1 MGCILHGSFLLGL
14 RIEENRGEELFV
26 RGWRP
31 GGFNAET
38 RLVVMLSPGGP
49 ERRFCNYA
57 RGVTVAFAYIIEVPH
72 LEDPEDSRRRPH
84 RTAILYKAQ
93 LSNMS
98 VYMCVRGERWS
109 SN

>member
-1 MGCILHGSFLLGL
+1 MLGS

-31 GGFNAET
+31 EGFNAET
-38 RLVVMLSPGGP
+38 RNVVMLSPGGP
-49 ERRFCNYA
+49 DRRFCDYA
-57 RGVTVAFAYIIEVPH
+57 RGVTVAFACIIEVPH
-72 LEDPEDSRRRPH
+72 LEDPEDNLRRPH

-93 LSNMS
+93 FLDMS

-109 SN
+109 LN

>member
-1 MGCILHGSFLLGL
+1 MLGS

-26 RGWRP
+26 RGWRSE
-31 GGFNAET
+31 GFNAET
-38 RLVVMLSPGGP
+38 RIVVMLSPGGP

-72 LEDPEDSRRRPH
+72 LEDPEDSPRRPH
-84 RTAILYKAQ
+84 RTAILCTAQ